1 MIYRT
6 DDKQFGVQLQIHQNK
21 EFAQIWN
28 TKVQDE
34 ETKSLTLNPG
44 YEYTIHITPI
54 GQRSTQNFKSLSEND
69 RKCKL
74 DDELDENSMFKIYT
88 KANCMYE
95 CEIDMAYKACQC
107 IPWDFF
113 HLMINQSN
121 GVAKCDAFGRTCFH
135 DTINNVTKDDT
146 YCQHCIKECDMM
158 KFNLKVH
165 KEEEIIPNGNPYINF
180 K

>member
-1 MIYRT
+1 MIYQT
-6 DDKQFGVQLQIHQNK
+6 DNKQYGVQVQIHQNK
-21 EFAQIWN
+21 EFAQIWD

-34 ETKSLTLNPG
+34 DTKSLTLKPG
-44 YEYTIHITPI
+44 HEYTIHITPI
-54 GQRSTQNFKSLSEND
+54 GQRSTEDFKTLSEND

-74 DDELDENSMFKIYT
+74 DDELEENSLFKIYT

-95 CEIDMAYKACQC
+95 CEIEMAYTACQC

-113 HLMINQSN
+113 HTMKIQ
-121 GVAKCDAFGRTCFH
+121 GPECDAFGRTCFQ
-135 DTINNVTKDDT
+135 DTIDNVTKDDA
-146 YCQHCIKECDMM
+146 YCHHCINECDMM

-165 KEEEIIPNGNPYINF
+165 KEEKIISDGNPYINF